1 MSDAWQVFIDGL
13 DPETVERERLG
24 DLEKARGEAFSR
36 PAHRAMLA
44 AHEMNR
50 LRFRSRPSA
59 QEAREAATRAVY
71 ESALYESRRR
81 AQARRER
88 EAAQKVAAMKARR
101 VWTREEIDAAL
112 AIRAE
117 RKETA

>member
-1 MSDAWQVFIDGL
+1 MDALSEFLAHV
-13 DPETVERERLG
+13 DPAAVERERLAP
-24 DLEKARGEAFSR
+24 LSKARVESFGH
-36 PAHRAMLA
+36 PNHRAMLT

-50 LRFRSRPSA
+50 LRFRSRLG
-59 QEAREAATRAVY
+59 AREAAERAVY

-88 EAAQKVAAMKARR
+88 EAAQRAAARGARR

-112 AIRAE
+112 AIRAQRNG
-117 RKETA
+117 RKTA